1 MCDSSQRNPHSESSD
16 DERVGVL
23 SKKAVKPG
31 AVAHQETY
39 FIGDLE
45 AIVNV
50 MAVSQAS
57 QWQTHNGALVTNLLV
72 TKEVKDWLLLNSAI

>member
-1 MCDSSQRNPHSESSD
+1 M
-16 DERVGVL
+16 
-23 SKKAVKPG
+23 KPG

-45 AIVNV
+45 AMVNV

-72 TKEVKDWLLLNSAI
+72 TREVKD

>member
-1 MCDSSQRNPHSESSD
+1 M
-16 DERVGVL
+16 
-23 SKKAVKPG
+23 KPG

-45 AIVNV
+45 ARVNV

-57 QWQTHNGALVTNLLV
+57 RWQTHNGALVTNLLV
-72 TKEVKDWLLLNSAI
+72 TKEVKDWLVQNSAL